1 MTVPV
6 IMPDPLSFVLPFT
19 FDIVTNES
27 HEATAEPTEFPV
39 ELGANI
45 TDHIK
50 INPEKYTVTGIVSEI
65 PNNGTPIPVVLD
77 IPIYTPFPSIGAGL
91 AAAAQAIFGPPPPI
105 VVIPEQFPIPV
116 DPIKDMHDILL
127 FLKDSKTLCSV
138 TTTTVDYTDMA
149 ITSVAMSKKDDE
161 GKAEFTV
168 IFEHIVTV
176 SSETVAA
183 PKPTIPAGAPKA
195 SGGAQTPPAATD
207 ADKASFLKTIKDKV
221 VAGVANPFG

>member
-19 FDIVTNES
+19 FDIVTSETHES
-27 HEATAEPTEFPV
+27 TAEPTEFPV

-50 INPEKYTVTGIVSEI
+50 INPDQYTIIGVVSDT
-65 PNNGTPIPVVLD
+65 PNGGTPIPAVLD
-77 IPIYTPFPSIGAGL
+77 IPVYIPFPSIGAAVSAIGES
-91 AAAAQAIFGPPPPI
+91 IFGPPPPI
-105 VVIPEQFPIPV
+105 VVSPEQFPIPV
-116 DPIKDMHDILL
+116 SPIKDMHEKLV
-127 FLKDSKTLCSV
+127 FLRDAKVLCSL
-138 TTTTVDYTDMA
+138 TTTTIDYSDMA
-149 ITSVAMSKKDDE
+149 ITSVNMTRKDDE

-168 IFEHIVTV
+168 IFKHIVTV

-183 PKPTIPAGAPKA
+183 PKPLIPAGANKA
-195 SGGAQTPPAATD
+195 SGGAQTPTPATE

-221 VAGVANPFG
+221 VSGVSNPFG